1 MKTLKTSLMV
11 SLLFGVVVVA
21 IATVSAQRRPA
32 QPVPTPQPSGFTNSI
47 GMEFVK
53 IPAGS
58 FLMGTPDPPSPNCPR
73 DDPFT
78 ERNESQE
85 CLNAWERSRP
95 HKSETPQHRVTI
107 SQAFY
112 MGKYEVTQE
121 QWYKVMGNNPSYFK
135 SERVGGDSRRHPVEQ
150 VSWHDAQAFIRRL
163 NEMEPER
170 TYRLPTEA
178 EWEYACRAGTTGDY
192 AGNLDSMEWY
202 RDNSGKRTHPVGQKQ
217 PNAFGLYDMHGNVME
232 WCEDHWHDN
241 YDRAPNDG
249 SAWTDISATGSYRV
263 NRGGGW
269 SNGAVSCRSA
279 DRNRDSPGD
288 RYGILG
294 FRLVRA

>member
-1 MKTLKTSLMV
+1 MKTLKTSLIV
-11 SLLFGVVVVA
+11 SLLLSVVTVA
-21 IATVSAQRRPA
+21 VATVSAQRRRTPTRPA
-32 QPVPTPQPSGFTNSI
+32 QPTPAPQRSGFTNSI

-58 FLMGTPDPPSPNCPR
+58 FLMGSDTSNCPP

-78 ERNESQE
+78 TRNERQE
-85 CLNAWERSRP
+85 CVNRVGRSEMPR
-95 HKSETPQHRVTI
+95 HRVTI

-121 QWYKVMGNNPSYFK
+121 QWYKVMGNNPSKFK
-135 SERVGGDSRRHPVEQ
+135 SEEVGGDSRRHPVEQ

-192 AGNLDSMEWY
+192 AGNVDSMAWHH
-202 RDNSGKRTHPVGQKQ
+202 DNSGGRTHPVGQKQ
-217 PNAFGLYDMHGNVME
+217 PNAFGLYDMHGNVWE
-232 WCEDHWHDN
+232 WCEDDWHGS
-241 YDRAPNDG
+241 YDGAPDDGRA
-249 SAWTDISATGSYRV
+249 WVDISARGSLRV
-263 NRGGGW
+263 YRGGSWYGD
-269 SNGAVSCRSA
+269 AVYCRSA
-279 DRNRDSPGD
+279 FRNAWSLGYRVS
-288 RYGILG
+288 YLG
-294 FRLVRA
+294 FRLLRTYR